1 MDCYGQF
8 NYLSPFLK
16 NSVFCGFIAVLCI
29 LATAVELLTESEV
42 PKNENSMSKN
52 SNELKIEN
60 GKNEHTPLISDKKQS
75 PAESKEIVK
84 CKF

>member
-1 MDCYGQF
+1 
-8 NYLSPFLK
+8 
-16 NSVFCGFIAVLCI
+16 
-29 LATAVELLTESEV
+29 VELLTESEV